1 MNDRVRVI
9 LAIALSGI
17 ILIAFQLYYSYQ
29 SQKQGAAR
37 RVEEE
42 AQKQK
47 EAQKQAASL
56 PDQRGAEGPPPLKM
70 EVGQV
75 AVSGEDVT
83 VETDLMN
90 LTLTTRGGALKSLQL
105 KHHSRNQQGLTRLI
119 PEIEPDSLYPLETT
133 DGGEERPSPILFQVD
148 RKSLQLTSE
157 AKTGSLRFI
166 HTAPDGGTVSK
177 VFTFYNDSYQ
187 IDVDVEVI
195 GTHRF
200 DRKGSRLGLT
210 ESDGQMTFTWSLWQ
224 GVDSDIVSKRFPEP
238 VYRFLKIFI
247 PSLANESKAVKDI
260 NYIQLVSF
268 TRKNNANSLKRYS
281 VTKPFLGLTALWLQM
296 GKPVDFMEE
305 VNWIALNDKYFAV
318 ALLPKKGKSAGSRDG
333 LKSEVFFEQIENN
346 KIRTT
351 VGVKPYAALG
361 QGATYGLK
369 IYAGPKDYSLL
380 RSLGEG
386 LEKTVDFGFFGIISV
401 AMLLSLKF
409 LNGLM
414 HNYGL
419 AIILLTAA
427 IKVILY
433 YPTRSSMVSMKKMQA
448 LQPEMTAIREKYKND
463 SSKMNKEMMELYRK
477 RGLNPLGGCLPLI
490 LQMPIFF
497 SFYTT
502 LQNAVELRGAGFL
515 WMADLSEKDPLYVLP
530 ILMGV
535 SMFAQQKMTPA
546 QDPRMQMLT
555 YLMPIIFTFMFF
567 NFPSGLVLYWLIS
580 NVLQIGQ
587 QYYITKTTKPDQIKE
602 DDSPKAQ
609 KVEKKEVAAMDNSN
623 RMKTILAR
631 RRRRKRE

>member
-1 MNDRVRVI
+1 
-9 LAIALSGI
+9 
-17 ILIAFQLYYSYQ
+17 
-29 SQKQGAAR
+29 
-37 RVEEE
+37 
-42 AQKQK
+42 
-47 EAQKQAASL
+47 
-56 PDQRGAEGPPPLKM
+56 
-70 EVGQV
+70 
-75 AVSGEDVT
+75 
-83 VETDLMN
+83 MN

-105 KHHSRNQQGLTRLI
+105 KHYSRNQQGLTRLI
-119 PEIEPDSLYPLETT
+119 PEIGPDSLYPLETT
-133 DGGEERPSPILFQVD
+133 AGGEEGPSPVLFHVD
-148 RKSLQLTSE
+148 KKSLQLGQA

-166 HTAPDGGTVSK
+166 GTAPDGGTISK

-187 IDVDVEVI
+187 IDVDVETN
-195 GTHRF
+195 GR
-200 DRKGSRLGLT
+200 GPSST
-210 ESDGQMTFTWSLWQ
+210 EGERWMAFTWSLWQ

-238 VYRFLKIFI
+238 VYRFFKIFV
-247 PSLANESKAVKDI
+247 PSLSNESTAVKDI
-260 NYIQLVSF
+260 NYIQLVSSV
-268 TRKNNANSLKRYS
+268 RKNNANSLKRYS
-281 VTKPFLGLTALWLQM
+281 VTKPFSFLGLGSTPVWLQM
-296 GKPVDFMEE
+296 GKSVDFTEE

-318 ALLPKKGKSAGSRDG
+318 ALLPRKGKSRAGDG
-333 LKSEVFFEQIENN
+333 LKSEVSFEQIENN

-351 VGVKPYAALG
+351 LGVKPYTAG
-361 QGATYGLK
+361 IDGETYGLK

-380 RSLGEG
+380 RSLGAG

-414 HNYGL
+414 HNYGV
-419 AIILLTAA
+419 AIIILTAV

-433 YPTRSSMVSMKKMQA
+433 PLTYSSMASMKKMQA
-448 LQPEMTAIREKYKND
+448 LQPEMAAIREKYKND

-497 SFYTT
+497 AFYTT

-555 YLMPIIFTFMFF
+555 YLMPVIFTVMFF

-587 QYYITKTTKPDQIKE
+587 QYYMTKTTKSDQTKEIKE
-602 DDSPKAQ
+602 DDSSKPQ
-609 KVEKKEVAAMDNSN
+609 KVEKKEVAAVDNSN
-623 RMKTILAR
+623 RVKTILAR
-631 RRRRKRE
+631 RRRRKRG